1 MKKLVVLLLVV
12 VLPAFAFAD
21 FQIGGVGMYKGTIA
35 QLKAKDVGIEDFT
48 FGAEARLKLSLFQAG
63 VSALYYPEN
72 IDLMKPPA
80 IVALTDVGIAL
91 DVLFLRFG
99 VGLGPNLVI
108 ALKDQAGFSK
118 PDPVGLNLKLST
130 DVKIGNLSVGLV
142 GFYYLESIKDLKN
155 VGQVFKELPWL
166 GVTAMFKIF

>member
-21 FQIGGVGMYKGTIA
+21 FQIGGVGMYKGTMA
-35 QLKAKDVGIEDFT
+35 QLKAKDVGVEDFT

-72 IDLMKPPA
+72 IDLMKPPS
-80 IVALTDVGIAL
+80 IVALTDVGISL

-99 VGLGPNLVI
+99 LGLGPNLVI
-108 ALKDQAGFSK
+108 ALKDTGAEK
-118 PDPVGLNLKLST
+118 PFPVGLNMKLST

-142 GFYYLESIKDLKN
+142 GFYYLDSIKDLKN
-155 VGQVFKELPWL
+155 VGQVFKEMPWL
-166 GVTAMFKIF
+166 GITAMFKIF

>member
-12 VLPAFAFAD
+12 VLPAIAFAD
-21 FQIGGVGMYKGTIA
+21 FQIGGVGMYKGTMA
-35 QLKAKDVGIEDFT
+35 QLKAKDVGVEDFT

-72 IDLMKPPA
+72 ISLMKPPS
-80 IVALTDVGIAL
+80 IVALTDVGISL

-99 VGLGPNLVI
+99 LGLGPNLVI
-108 ALKDQAGFSK
+108 ALKDTGAEK
-118 PDPVGLNLKLST
+118 PFPVGLNLKGAI

-142 GFYYLESIKDLKN
+142 GFYYLDSIKDLKN
-155 VGQVFKELPWL
+155 VGQVFKEMPWL